1 MKGKPIT
8 FTRTGH
14 NGEDVEIHDGFEALY
29 DDFDED
35 YPDDTESRLELLKI
49 IKGIPYFSLLDVT
62 QETTLGLKK
71 RLYFDYC
78 EQKLFDV
85 EFSEQAK
92 REISTVGELI
102 DYLIEQGV

>member
-8 FTRTGH
+8 FTRNI
-14 NGEDVEIHDGFEALY
+14 NGEDVEIDDGYETTW

-49 IKGIPYFSLLDVT
+49 INTCHLFYS
-62 QETTLGLKK
+62 TTITEHFPLRSQFKDMLICH
-71 RLYFDYC
+71 C